1 MKIFSAPDYTGM
13 SRKAAN
19 LISAQV
25 ILKPDSVLGLATG
38 STPLGVYAQLI
49 DWYNKGDV
57 DFSKV
62 RSVNL
67 DEYCGLAPEH
77 EQSYHYYMKEN
88 FFKHINIRLENTH
101 VPDGLAEDV
110 AKEGCRYDALIESLG
125 GIDLQ
130 LLGIGNTGH
139 IGFNEPSES
148 YIKETHRVTL
158 NQKTIDA
165 NSRFFASKDQ
175 VPRYAVTMGIGAI
188 MKAKKVLL
196 VANGAGKAEILY
208 KSLFGPITPEVP
220 ASILPV
226 HPDVTIVADEEAMSV
241 IREKHPEMID

>member
-165 NSRFFASKDQ
+165 NSRF
-175 VPRYAVTMGIGAI
+175 
-188 MKAKKVLL
+188 L
-196 VANGAGKAEILY
+196 
-208 KSLFGPITPEVP
+208 P
-220 ASILPV
+220 AR
-226 HPDVTIVADEEAMSV
+226 
-241 IREKHPEMID
+241 IRFRDMR

>member
-1 MKIFSAPDYTGM
+1 M

-67 DEYCGLAPEH
+67 DEYCGLAPDH

-88 FFKHINIRLENTH
+88 FFKHINIHLENTH
-101 VPDGLAEDV
+101 VPNGLAEDV
-110 AKEGCRYDALIESLG
+110 AEEGRRYDALIESLG

-139 IGFNEPSES
+139 IGFNEPSHVFTAKTHVVELEEET
-148 YIKETHRVTL
+148 IK
-158 NQKTIDA
+158 A
-165 NSRFFASKDQ
+165 NSRFFGGEDE
-175 VPRYAVTMGIGAI
+175 VPKKAVTMGMAGIT
-188 MKAKKVLL
+188 
-196 VANGAGKAEILY
+196 GAGKVVLIAAGAAKAEAIGKLLADDY
-208 KSLFGPITPEVP
+208 IDPMLPC
-220 ASILPV
+220 SILKICR
-226 HPDVTIVADEEAMSV
+226 DVTVIIDKELEAAM
-241 IREKHPEMID
+241 R